1 MESITRSLNAIWV
14 VTKQE
19 FELFTISPI
28 VYFISAVW
36 LFLAGL
42 FFAVG
47 LVQFNQGF
55 GEPSMNGV
63 LNSMIFL
70 MVFLAPA
77 FTMRSISDEIRT
89 GTYELLITSPIREW
103 EVVVGKWLGVMGVF
117 LFFIFIPMCIYPL
130 ILVWR
135 GNPDEALMISGYISL
150 LLTSGAMLSIGLLA
164 SALTQ
169 YQIVAYLIS
178 LVAGIFMLVADG
190 VSNIVN
196 NEFVVDILRDV
207 SLRDHYIALVNRS
220 LVDPIDLAY
229 FIGVIAIALFLASQ
243 VLTTR
248 RISA

>member
-14 VTKQE
+14 VAKQE
-19 FELFTISPI
+19 FELFTVSPI
-28 VYFISAVW
+28 VYFVSAVW
-36 LFLAGL
+36 LFFAGL
-42 FFAVG
+42 FFAVS
-47 LVQFNQGF
+47 LVGFNTGF

-77 FTMRSISDEIRT
+77 FTMRSLSDEIRS

-103 EVVVGKWLGVMGVF
+103 EVVVGKWVGVMGVF
-117 LFFIFIPMCIYPL
+117 LFFVFIPMLIYPA
-130 ILVWR
+130 ILLWR
-135 GNPDEALMISGYISL
+135 GNPDEALMISGFISL
-150 LLTSGAMLSIGLLA
+150 FLTSGTMFAIGLLA
-164 SALTQ
+164 SSFTQ

-178 LVAGIFMLVADG
+178 LVVGVFMLVADG
-190 VSNIVN
+190 VSSIVN
-196 NEFVVDILRDV
+196 SEFVVEVMRDV

-220 LVDPIDLAY
+220 LVDPVDLAY
-229 FIGVIAIALFLASQ
+229 FIGVIVIALFLASQ